1 MERLP
6 WHHEQQAL
14 QIVGRDLVKHNLDVQ
29 RRLEPEREVPH
40 RAAED
45 QVEYLRVTQVAA
57 PVSDRDDRWQYR
69 PVIGATSI

>member
-1 MERLP
+1 MAVPASDR
-6 WHHEQQAL
+6 
-14 QIVGRDLVKHNLDVQ
+14 GDLYIE
-29 RRLEPEREVPH
+29 RRLESQREVPH